1 MDVWLEDVR
10 VVMLETA
17 RWPKSGGYMGRTR
30 FLRRLLLAPP
40 LSGALAIAC
49 TIALIGLPTLIRY
62 SVDGMVMGIDCLPY
76 CPFVLLSA
84 ILMGWR
90 YAAAVAVGSALI
102 CDYLFMG
109 IPYHFFE
116 NDTDLF
122 GTGVFLSYCFLIIGL
137 VQGVRMLVAQFP
149 RRADPNEVS
158 SGIIFSLEG
167 GQAWASWTGADAPV
181 QLGPCDEVAEMME
194 DFLAQVELGKRLNA
208 KIAAR
213 G

>member
-1 MDVWLEDVR
+1 
-10 VVMLETA
+10 
-17 RWPKSGGYMGRTR
+17 MGQTR
-30 FLRRLLLAPP
+30 FFRRLLLAPP
-40 LSGALAIAC
+40 LSGKLAIAC

-62 SVDGMVMGIDCLPY
+62 SVKGMVMGVECLTY

-90 YAAAVAVGSALI
+90 YTAVVAVGSALI
-102 CDYLFMG
+102 CDYLFIG
-109 IPYHFFE
+109 APHQFFE
-116 NDTDLF
+116 SDADFF
-122 GTGVFLSYCFLIIGL
+122 GIGVFLSYCLLIIGA
-137 VQGVRMLVAQFP
+137 VQGVRMLVPQFP
-149 RRADPNEVS
+149 RRADPNEVL

>member
-62 SVDGMVMGIDCLPY
+62 SVKGMVMGVECLTY

-90 YAAAVAVGSALI
+90 YTAVVAVGSALI
-102 CDYLFMG
+102 CDYLFIGAPHQLFESDADFFG
-109 IPYHFFE
+109 I
-116 NDTDLF
+116 
-122 GTGVFLSYCFLIIGL
+122 GVFLSYCLLIIGA
-137 VQGVRMLVAQFP
+137 VQGVRMLVPQFP
-149 RRADPNEVS
+149 RRADPNEVL
-158 SGIIFSLEG
+158 SGIIFSLAG
-167 GQAWASWTGADAPV
+167 RPGQA
-181 QLGPCDEVAEMME
+181 GPGLMLPCNWD
-194 DFLAQVELGKRLNA
+194 LATKLLR
-208 KIAAR
+208 
-213 G
+213 